1 MRALGFESKRSDMEK
16 LLSEIDDDSSVVTE
30 KMFIA
35 MMAQKRAERD
45 PHEEMMKKFNLFDE
59 SGEGKI
65 GKD

>member
-35 MMAQKRAERD
+35 MMA
-45 PHEEMMKKFNLFDE
+45 
-59 SGEGKI
+59 
-65 GKD
+65 